1 MSPSDGGNLYEYQNG
16 VLRNKLDIRDAE
28 QLKQVEAALSAL
40 RILELHAHPLTRHFD
55 LDHLKA
61 IHAFIFQDLYT
72 WAGELRQVD
81 IIKDASR
88 FAHFAFLESQADTL
102 FASLAQEHHL
112 QGLSLEQFAT
122 RAAYYLGELNAL
134 HPFREGNG
142 RTQRLFISALAREA
156 GFQIDWTS
164 VSAEQM
170 KSASILS
177 LFRADNSEFE
187 ALLMSA
193 LSSLPNEQP

>member
-28 QLKQVEAALSAL
+28 QLKQVEAALTAL
-40 RILELHAHPLTRHFD
+40 RILQLYAQPLTGRFN

-61 IHAFIFQDLYT
+61 IHAFIFQDVYT

-88 FAHFAFLESQADTL
+88 FAHFAFLEGQADRL
-102 FASLAQEHHL
+102 FTNLSQENYL
-112 QGLSLEQFAT
+112 RGLTLEQFAT
-122 RAAYYLGELNAL
+122 RAAYFLGELNVL

-142 RTQRLFISALAREA
+142 RTQRMFISALARKVS
-156 GFQIDWTS
+156 FLIDWTT
-164 VSAEQM
+164 VSEEQM

-177 LFRADNSEFE
+177 LFRADNSELE
-187 ALLMSA
+187 AILLSA
-193 LSSLPNEQP
+193 LSPLISEQP